1 MQIYLDGE
9 FVAEEEAKLSVFDH
23 GLLYGDGVF
32 EGIRAYNGRV
42 FELEGHIKR
51 LYDSAKAIALDIP
64 MSRTDMIEATL
75 ETVRRNGLE
84 DGYIR
89 LVVTRGVGDLGL
101 NPVKCE
107 KPTVFIIAA
116 TIRLYAEEMYRD
128 GLKIITC
135 STRRN
140 TPQAIDPAVKSLN
153 YLNNILASV
162 ELRGTGAHEGLM
174 LNTDGYV
181 AECTADN
188 FFIVR
193 DGCIVTPAPGVGAL
207 RGITR
212 AVVMNLVR
220 EEMGREVEEG
230 LYTLYDVYTADEAF
244 LTGTAAEV
252 APVVELDGRSIGS
265 GRPGE
270 MTLELMERFRA
281 YAQRSGTRIYPDS
294 CGEMHS
300 RLSQRWMMS
309 NGRHMALYDTT
320 LRNGMQM
327 EGMSVS
333 VAEKIRIALRLA
345 DLGIDYIEGGF
356 PGSNPKDAEFFRQME
371 KEPLGETRLAAFGT
385 TRAAGVAAEKDKVLR
400 TLADTNLPV
409 LCIVGKTWDLHVEK
423 VLRVD
428 REENL
433 RMIYDSVAFLRGRG
447 HEVIYDAEH
456 FFEGY
461 TNHPEYAVAC
471 LLAAVEGGAGTVV
484 LCDTNGA
491 NLPVQVRE
499 VVRNVVGEVGDLCV
513 VGIHSH
519 NDSACA
525 VANSLSAVEVGALH
539 VQGTINGYGERCGNA
554 DLCSIIPNLQVKMGF
569 QCIPAENLA
578 GITDLSHFV
587 AEVCNLPPDPHQPYV
602 GSNDFAHK
610 GGLHVSAI
618 SEDPR
623 TFEHIEPR
631 VVGNIP
637 HILVSELSG
646 KGTVRRRLEELG
658 YASNHQSE
666 SAGRILEVLKAREHQ
681 GYQYEAADASFEL
694 LLRDEL
700 GLEKHFFKL
709 ESFRIIVEK

>member
-1 MQIYLDGE
+1 
-9 FVAEEEAKLSVFDH
+9 
-23 GLLYGDGVF
+23 
-32 EGIRAYNGRV
+32 
-42 FELEGHIKR
+42 
-51 LYDSAKAIALDIP
+51 
-64 MSRTDMIEATL
+64 
-75 ETVRRNGLE
+75 
-84 DGYIR
+84 
-89 LVVTRGVGDLGL
+89 
-101 NPVKCE
+101 
-107 KPTVFIIAA
+107 
-116 TIRLYAEEMYRD
+116 
-128 GLKIITC
+128 
-135 STRRN
+135 
-140 TPQAIDPAVKSLN
+140 
-153 YLNNILASV
+153 
-162 ELRGTGAHEGLM
+162 
-174 LNTDGYV
+174 
-181 AECTADN
+181 
-188 FFIVR
+188 
-193 DGCIVTPAPGVGAL
+193 
-207 RGITR
+207 
-212 AVVMNLVR
+212 
-220 EEMGREVEEG
+220 
-230 LYTLYDVYTADEAF
+230 
-244 LTGTAAEV
+244 
-252 APVVELDGRSIGS
+252 
-265 GRPGE
+265 
-270 MTLELMERFRA
+270 
-281 YAQRSGTRIYPDS
+281 
-294 CGEMHS
+294 
-300 RLSQRWMMS
+300 MS

-320 LRNGMQM
+320 LRDGMQM

-602 GSNDFAHK
+602 GRNAFAHK

-709 ESFRIIVEK
+709 ESFRIIVEKREDGAVMTEATIKVHINGERVIQTAEGNGPVNALDGALRRAIERKFPSLRDIHLVNFKVRILEEEQGTGAVTRVLIDSSDGQDSWGSVGVSENLVEASWQALSDSITYGLLKHEDATTDLG